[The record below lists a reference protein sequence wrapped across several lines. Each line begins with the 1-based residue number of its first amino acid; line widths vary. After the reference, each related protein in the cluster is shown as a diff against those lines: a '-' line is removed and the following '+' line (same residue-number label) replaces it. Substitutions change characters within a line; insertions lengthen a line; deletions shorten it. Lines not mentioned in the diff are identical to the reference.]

1 MLWITIQ
8 GVFTVKTVV
17 IKRDG
22 CQVYFDT
29 PRIQE
34 AVKRAAM
41 AANIEDDNYC
51 LQVANLVEQ
60 QLCNRDQVD
69 IRDIQDAVENQLM
82 AGRIKIS
89 PEPILSIAMTAIL
102 NAKNAVS

>member
-1 MLWITIQ
+1 M
-8 GVFTVKTVV
+8 KTVV

-34 AVKRAAM
+34 AIKRAAM
-41 AANIEDDNYC
+41 AANIEDDSYC

-82 AGRIKIS
+82 AGPYKDLARTYIEYRHDRDI
-89 PEPILSIAMTAIL
+89 ERE
-102 NAKNAVS
+102 NAVS